1 MVCACLMEL
10 QEARNAEEA
19 LRLYA
24 EKRTRNGQG
33 VTIPS
38 QRRYVQYYSRLL
50 SSALTY
56 EPSPL
61 RLTSIRIEGLPHQ
74 LHGVQSTSF
83 FAAVVALFIRKLFF
97 VPIFSHCRF

>member
-1 MVCACLMEL
+1 MEL

-50 SSALTY
+50 SSSLTY
-56 EPSPL
+56 VPTPL

-74 LHGVQSTSF
+74 LHGVQSKFPSLP
-83 FAAVVALFIRKLFF
+83 FAIYLPLNWLTAT
-97 VPIFSHCRF
+97 

>member
-1 MVCACLMEL
+1 MVCACLLEL
-10 QEARNAEEA
+10 QEAKNADEA

-50 SSALTY
+50 SSSPRLNY
-56 EPSPL
+56 EPTPL
-61 RLTSIRIEGLPHQ
+61 RLTSVRIEGLPHQ
-74 LHGVQSTSF
+74 LHGIQSKLRPFGFLQSWKKNVSEALYFPF
-83 FAAVVALFIRKLFF
+83 F
-97 VPIFSHCRF
+97 

>member
-1 MVCACLMEL
+1 MCACLLEL
-10 QEARNAEEA
+10 QEAKDAEEA

-50 SSALTY
+50 SSFPKLSY
-56 EPSPL
+56 EPTPL
-61 RLTSIRIEGLPHQ
+61 RLTSVRIEGLPHQ
-74 LHGVQSTSF
+74 LHGIQSELKF
-83 FAAVVALFIRKLFF
+83 
-97 VPIFSHCRF
+97 